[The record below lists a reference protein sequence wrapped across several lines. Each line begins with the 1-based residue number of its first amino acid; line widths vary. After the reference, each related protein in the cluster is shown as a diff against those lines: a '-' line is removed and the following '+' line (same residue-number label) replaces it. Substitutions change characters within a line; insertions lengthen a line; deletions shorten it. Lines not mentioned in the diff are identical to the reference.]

1 MSAAH
6 TGLRFRA
13 RSCVA
18 LVLASLL
25 AFPLPSLAADE
36 AVDFDAVMAERFAD
50 WHDAGMPE
58 PLLAQI
64 GSGAEVWRDHCAAC
78 HGDLGEGGGGYA
90 SPVIDTRGLDK
101 LRTGHRLFI
110 YNRGM
115 MPFQEPGSLD
125 EEAYWQVTAWM
136 MAMNG
141 WLDTLDAPLGADN
154 ARGVAIEP

>member
-1 MSAAH
+1 MPDAQS
-6 TGLRFRA
+6 GLRLRA
-13 RSCVA
+13 RPCVA

-25 AFPLPSLAADE
+25 TLPLPSLAADE
-36 AVDFDAVMAERFAD
+36 AVDFDATMAERFD
-50 WHDAGMPE
+50 IWRGAGMPE

-64 GSGAEVWRDHCAAC
+64 ETGAEVWWDNCAAC
-78 HGDLGEGGGGYA
+78 HGHLGEGGSGYA
-90 SPVIDTRGLDK
+90 NPVINTRGLDK

-125 EEAYWQVTAWM
+125 EVAYWQVTAWM

-141 WLDTLDAPLGADN
+141 WLDALDAPLGPDN
-154 ARGVAIEP
+154 ARGVVIEP